1 MESIITK
8 YIDYA
13 IELEEIN
20 KDGLSHGNN
29 LRRNNSLADKLRKI
43 AQNIESK
50 TPNYKNAFAELLRHN
65 NSNVRMWC
73 AHHILEVMNHDD
85 ETRENALLIIKDAS
99 FDSYGEKLWLENWI
113 NNNPQDT
120 LLL

>member
-1 MESIITK
+1 MELIIIK

-20 KDGLSHGNN
+20 KVGLFHGNN

-50 TPNYKNAFAELLRHN
+50 TPNCKNAFAELLRHN

-73 AHHILEVMNHDD
+73 AHHILEVMNYDD
-85 ETRENALLIIKDAS
+85 EIRKKALLIIKDAS